1 MAMNGCST
9 YFLIQPK
16 DAKYYPQTSLPEQAY
31 FYDVNIYNFFI
42 RLQQNTLYVFE
53 LEISA

>member
-1 MAMNGCST
+1 MNGCST

-16 DAKYYPQTSLPEQAY
+16 DAKYYPQTALPEQAY